1 LLVSDKDRYTV
12 SFLVICPCIY
22 VLHPQMVYL
31 LYLQSSL
38 VPFLWWFQLV
48 QDFYIHSCIESLSPI
63 FKFLSFL
70 LLPYLSC
77 VCLPLNAKEFW
88 IHIITLFY
96 SDW

>member
-48 QDFYIHSCIESLSPI
+48 QDFYIHSCIESTSPI
-63 FKFLSFL
+63 FRFLVSFFYPAPPTCD
-70 LLPYLSC
+70 LPYCDQCFIILL
-77 VCLPLNAKEFW
+77 CL
-88 IHIITLFY
+88 Y
-96 SDW
+96 